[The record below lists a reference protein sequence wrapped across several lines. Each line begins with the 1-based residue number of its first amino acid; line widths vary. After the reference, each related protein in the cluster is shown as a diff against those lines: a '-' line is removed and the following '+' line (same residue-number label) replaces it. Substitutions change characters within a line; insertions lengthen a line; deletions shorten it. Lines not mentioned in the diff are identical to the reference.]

1 MNDLTDLYQDLI
13 IEHYR
18 RPRNHRLLED
28 ANRSAEGFNP
38 LCGDHVTLYLKV
50 KDGVVED
57 VSFVG
62 TGCAISTA
70 SASLLTESVKGRTE
84 AEARALI
91 ADFQRLV
98 TSEDVQPEL
107 GKLQALA
114 GVRRFPARVK
124 CATLA
129 WHTLRAALT
138 REPAAVSTE

>member
-1 MNDLTDLYQDLI
+1 MNDLADLYQDLI

-84 AEARALI
+84 AEAQALI
-91 ADFQRLV
+91 GDFQRLV
-98 TSEDVQPEL
+98 TSEDVQPDL

>member
-1 MNDLTDLYQDLI
+1 MNDLADLYQDLI

-50 KDGVVED
+50 KDGIVED

-84 AEARALI
+84 AEAQALI

-98 TSEDVQPEL
+98 TSEEVQPDL